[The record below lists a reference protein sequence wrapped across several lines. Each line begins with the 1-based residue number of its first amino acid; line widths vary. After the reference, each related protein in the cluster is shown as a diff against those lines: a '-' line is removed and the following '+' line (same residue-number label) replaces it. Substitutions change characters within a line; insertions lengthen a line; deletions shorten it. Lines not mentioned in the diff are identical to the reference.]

1 MALWLIRGG
10 SHGEFEEKFFE
21 EKKIYLTWDDLKD
34 RDFRGAKDYNAIK
47 EIVRGLLPDGPERR
61 IGNFSGQAWA
71 FVLSMKAG
79 DLVVTPRKRKSVVAV
94 GAITS
99 SYKYDADAPH
109 PFNQRMLGRNFS
121 KDSVTGEW
129 TTLRP
134 NSPRRT
140 GLCSNFEL

>member
-10 SHGEFEEKFFE
+10 SHGEFEEKYFE
-21 EKKIYLTWDDLKD
+21 EKKIYFTCDHLKD

-79 DLVVTPRKRKSVVAV
+79 DLVVAPRKQKSVVAV
-94 GAITS
+94 GARRGNPQGSGI
-99 SYKYDADAPH
+99 YDIQQSRWP
-109 PFNQRMLGRNFS
+109 
-121 KDSVTGEW
+121 
-129 TTLRP
+129 
-134 NSPRRT
+134 
-140 GLCSNFEL
+140 